1 MSFLKQIG
9 RRHFLRV
16 LGGTALMGAVPGAI
30 QTAQGAAPASAAF
43 TPDLEIELRAV
54 QDQVPLFAGT
64 PTNVWR
70 YRGKVLKGDA
80 QAVAHYPGSPLGPVI
95 RVHRGTRVRIHFINE
110 LPQPSVVH
118 WHGLL
123 VPEAADGH
131 PRYAVGPGKR
141 YVYEFEVINRAG
153 TYWFHPHPHG
163 MTGSQVYAGL
173 TGLFIVTDD
182 EERALNLPDGDRDV
196 GLVIQDRSFT
206 RDNQLHYMGQGRGMM
221 GMMGGMMGF
230 LGDRIHVNGRPDF
243 TLAAE
248 RKPYRLRLLNGSNS
262 RIYKLAWGDG
272 TPLTVIGTDGGLLAA
287 PVTRPYVTLAPSER
301 TELWV
306 DFSNRSAGEELALV
320 SLPFAASSGGGM
332 MGGGMMGGGMMGGGS
347 GPAQGTA
354 FQVLKVQ
361 MGQGAAL
368 SEKLPEKLA
377 SIPALR
383 PEQARNLNTPRP
395 ISVTANGMRWS
406 LNGRTF
412 EMNGVARDE
421 VVQFGS
427 TEVWEFINEAG
438 MHMMGSMPHP
448 LHVHGVQFRVVDRRV
463 HPSAIAAWRSVSDG
477 YVDVGWKDTVLLMP
491 GERVRVLMRF
501 ESFPG
506 LFLYH
511 CHNLEHEDMGMM
523 RNFLIKA

>member
-1 MSFLKQIG
+1 MTFLKQIG
-9 RRHFLRV
+9 RRRFLSV
-16 LGGTALMGAVPGAI
+16 LGGTVLMGIVPG
-30 QTAQGAAPASAAF
+30 TAQSVQNAATASAAF

-54 QDQVPLFAGT
+54 PDQIPLLPGA

-70 YRGKVLKGDA
+70 YRAKVIKGDA
-80 QAVAHYPGSPLGPVI
+80 RAVSHHPDSPLGPVI

-110 LPQPSVVH
+110 VSQPSVVH

-131 PRYAVGPGKR
+131 PRYAVGPGGR

-173 TGLFIVTDD
+173 TGMFIVTDD
-182 EERALNLPDGDRDV
+182 EERALKLPDGDRDV

-206 RDNQLHYMGQGRGMM
+206 RDNQLQYIGQGAGMM
-221 GMMGGMMGF
+221 GMMSSMAGF

-243 TLAAE
+243 VLSAE

-262 RIYKLAWGDG
+262 RIYKLAWHDG
-272 TPLTVIGTDGGLLAA
+272 SPLTVIGTDGGLLAA
-287 PVTRPYVTLAPSER
+287 PVSRPYVTLAPSER
-301 TELWV
+301 IELWV
-306 DFSNRSAGEELALV
+306 DFSSRAASGELNLV

-332 MGGGMMGGGMMGGGS
+332 MGGMGSS
-347 GPAQGTA
+347 GPAQGSA
-354 FQVLKVQ
+354 FPVLKVRL
-361 MGQGAAL
+361 GQGAAV
-368 SEKLPEKLA
+368 SEKLPGRLA
-377 SIPALR
+377 SIPPLR
-383 PEQARNLNTPRP
+383 PEQAHNLNNPRP
-395 ISVTANGMRWS
+395 IRITASGMRWS
-406 LNGRTF
+406 LNGRVF
-412 EMNGVARDE
+412 EMEGIASDE
-421 VVQFGS
+421 VVRLGS

-438 MHMMGSMPHP
+438 MGMMGSMPHP
-448 LHVHGVQFRVVDRRV
+448 LHVHGVQFRIINRHVQ
-463 HPSAIAAWRSVSDG
+463 PSAMAAWRSVSEG
-477 YVDVGWKDTVLLMP
+477 HVDEGWKDTVLVMP

-501 ESFPG
+501 EHFPG

>member
-1 MSFLKQIG
+1 MTFLKQIG
-9 RRHFLRV
+9 RRRFLNA
-16 LGGTALMGAVPGAI
+16 LGGTALMGAVPGAV
-30 QTAQGAAPASAAF
+30 QSAQRAATASDTF

-54 QDQVPLFAGT
+54 QDQVPLYQGP

-70 YRGKVLKGDA
+70 YRARVLKGDA
-80 QAVAHYPGSPLGPVI
+80 QSVSHHPDSPLGPVI
-95 RVHRGTRVRIHFINE
+95 RVHRGTRIRIHFINE

-131 PRYAVGPGKR
+131 PRYAVGPGGR

-182 EERALNLPDGDRDV
+182 EERALKLPDGDRDV

-206 RDNQLHYMGQGRGMM
+206 RDNQLRYMGQGGGMM

-262 RIYKLAWGDG
+262 RICKLAWSDG
-272 TPLTVIGTDGGLLAA
+272 SPVTVIGTDGGLLAA
-287 PVTRPYVTLAPSER
+287 PVSRPYVTLAPSER
-301 TELWV
+301 VELWV
-306 DFSNRSAGEELALV
+306 DFSTRAAGEEIGLV
-320 SLPFAASSGGGM
+320 SLPFAASAGGGMM
-332 MGGGMMGGGMMGGGS
+332 MGGGMMGGS
-347 GPAQGTA
+347 GPAQGA
-354 FQVLKVQ
+354 GFPVFKVRV
-361 MGQGAAL
+361 GQGAAV

-377 SIPALR
+377 SMPALR
-383 PEQARNLNTPRP
+383 PEQAHNLNAPRS
-395 ISVTANGMRWS
+395 IRVTASGMRWS
-406 LNGRTF
+406 LNGRMF
-412 EMNGVARDE
+412 EMEGVAPDE
-421 VVQFGS
+421 VVRFGS
-427 TEVWEFINEAG
+427 TEVWEFINEAS

-448 LHVHGVQFRVVDRRV
+448 LHVHGVQFRIIDRRV
-463 HPSAIAAWRSVSDG
+463 HPSAMAAWRSVSDG
-477 YVDVGWKDTVLLMP
+477 YVDEGWKDTALVMP

-511 CHNLEHEDMGMM
+511 CHNLEHEDTGMM
-523 RNFLIKA
+523 RNFLIKV